1 MNIIHVILYMQW
13 YWLILLFTF
22 VYSQSLKTVIFV
34 SFDFISDCMHIQCK
48 LSGFNWLIVLLFI
61 AMRDMS
67 WCFVDYRRDSPHI
80 LHPIP
85 PLSPLLSDRCIGIM
99 LDLLVE
105 VRWILEVGEGWGH
118 IVSRFNLRDWICC
131 IHSII
136 VLFDFLYYESMS

>member
-1 MNIIHVILYMQW
+1 M
-13 YWLILLFTF
+13 
-22 VYSQSLKTVIFV
+22 
-34 SFDFISDCMHIQCK
+34 
-48 LSGFNWLIVLLFI
+48 LLFI

-85 PLSPLLSDRCIGIM
+85 PLSPFLSDRCIGIM

-118 IVSRFNLRDWICC
+118 IVSRFNLLD
-131 IHSII
+131 
-136 VLFDFLYYESMS
+136 